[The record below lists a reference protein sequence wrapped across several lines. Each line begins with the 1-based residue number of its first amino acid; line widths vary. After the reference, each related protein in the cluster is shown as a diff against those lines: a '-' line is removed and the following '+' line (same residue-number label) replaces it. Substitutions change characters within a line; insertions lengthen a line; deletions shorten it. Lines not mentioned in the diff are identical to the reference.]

1 MGGTQVVET
10 EEEGLPDSI
19 KEFEKQLQYDFA
31 NGADEKE
38 IEAREEADA
47 QQVDP
52 FGQPELQESE
62 TVMPKRRGRPPG
74 SKNKT
79 AKPDAVE
86 AREVT
91 LEVPLP
97 KRRGRPPGSKNKT
110 RETTETTEA
119 APPKRR
125 GRPPGVKSKTAYVM
139 AAPNP
144 NTAGLVQV
152 LDLVTKISQ
161 LPNAE
166 YLMGVLHRFATVLA
180 A

>member
-1 MGGTQVVET
+1 MGGTQVGET
-10 EEEGLPDSI
+10 EEEGLPGSI

-79 AKPDAVE
+79 AKPEEVQ

-91 LEVPLP
+91 LAVPLP
-97 KRRGRPPGSKNKT
+97 QRCGRPPRG
-110 RETTETTEA
+110 ETK
-119 APPKRR
+119 PR
-125 GRPPGVKSKTAYVM
+125 
-139 AAPNP
+139 
-144 NTAGLVQV
+144 
-152 LDLVTKISQ
+152 
-161 LPNAE
+161 
-166 YLMGVLHRFATVLA
+166 
-180 A
+180 